1 MSEPTLVE
9 ISSESDYLSQGTQE
23 NPINL
28 ASENIIESNSSQHS
42 NNSSIIDSKTLW
54 QGDIQVCPIWRDYF
68 KESLSALQC
77 GHIFHYNWWTP
88 LYGLDEPWCPVCRA
102 PINILRAPV
111 ELFIDPESL
120 GGNKING
127 LLRLNR
133 MLEKESRKLICEHEE
148 LREQVNKI
156 NSQVSELKVLIK
168 QHEASEK
175 DYLCSK
181 EVDYQTKEKY
191 ISGVVYTCWTN
202 DECEYYHKF
211 LNVERNL
218 KQSSRSAIQY
228 QKIIRDANTKF
239 MKDTIKY
246 GLTTMNGHY
255 FDTILPFY
263 VQQAR
268 KLDYSVDRS
277 EIISR
282 KDLFIYKDD
291 IFEIFN
297 NYGDDYSQDML
308 KKFQALVDFH
318 KFGTIEKSGDN
329 VKDWEF
335 SALRCSYAQR
345 EDEYEKKE
353 LGELLEEAYKQ
364 INQKKVRIHDEIS
377 RIITILKSK
386 SKHKKDCSTQLEL
399 LMRQSEFLDKMKI
412 DLWAKK
418 ENCQALQINENK
430 GEVKWKVNG
439 DKRETNKS
447 KASRKKTYKQWKS
460 MKHREYK

>member
-9 ISSESDYLSQGTQE
+9 ISSESDYLDQGTQE

-28 ASENIIESNSSQHS
+28 ANESIIESNSSQHS
-42 NNSSIIDSKTLW
+42 SNSSSSESKILW
-54 QGDIQVCPIWRDYF
+54 QGNIQVCPIWRDYF

-102 PINILRAPV
+102 PINILWAPI

-120 GGNKING
+120 GGNRING

-133 MLEKESRKLICEHEE
+133 ILEKQSRKLIREREE

-156 NSQVSELKVLIK
+156 SSQASELKKLIK
-168 QHEASEK
+168 QHEANEK
-175 DYLCSK
+175 EYLWGK

-191 ISGVVYTCWTN
+191 MSGVVYTCWTN

-218 KQSSRSAIQY
+218 KQSSRSATRY

-246 GLTTMNGHY
+246 GPTTMNGHN

-268 KLDYSVDRS
+268 KLDYSVDKNQV
-277 EIISR
+277 ISR

-297 NYGDDYSQDML
+297 NYSDGYSQDML

-318 KFGTIEKSGDN
+318 KFGTIENSGDY
-329 VKDWEF
+329 VEDLEL
-335 SALRCSYAQR
+335 STLRCSSARR

-353 LGELLEEAYKQ
+353 LGELLEGACKQ
-364 INQKKVRIHDEIS
+364 IDKKKVKIHDEIS
-377 RIITILKSK
+377 SIITISEPK
-386 SKHKKDCSTQLEL
+386 SKHKKDCRTQLEL

-412 DLWAKK
+412 DLRVKK
-418 ENCQALQINENK
+418 ENCQAPQNDEEK
-430 GEVKWKVNG
+430 GEVKSRVNG
-439 DKRETNKS
+439 DQREIDKS
-447 KASRKKTYKQWKS
+447 KTYRKKTYRQWKS